1 MTAQSEINASYC
13 IFVRLTFCNFECH
26 FSNPFDNETNHASDY
41 STSFL
46 SKAGA
51 TTSAVGVSFK
61 FMYEEERE
69 KKSEGKTQDY
79 TVMTSRR
86 ILL

>member
-69 KKSEGKTQDY
+69 KERGQDTRLY
-79 TVMTSRR
+79 SDDVT
-86 ILL
+86 